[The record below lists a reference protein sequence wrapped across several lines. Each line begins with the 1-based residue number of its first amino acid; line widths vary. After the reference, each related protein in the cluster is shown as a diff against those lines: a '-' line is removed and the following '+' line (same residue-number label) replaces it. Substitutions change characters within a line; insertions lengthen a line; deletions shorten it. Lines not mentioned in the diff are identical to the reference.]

1 MLSRPAAIK
10 CPCGIPLGKR
20 GERGFG
26 VWMLVS
32 RKVELRMQDSVV
44 WNVVTVTSQLNGD
57 WTADS
62 YFSLSS
68 VIELAFIPLR
78 YRYRHFKTL
87 LGQQKERYSCQL
99 SI

>member
-1 MLSRPAAIK
+1 M
-10 CPCGIPLGKR
+10 PLWYTVGVKEGR
-20 GERGFG
+20 GGWG
-26 VWMLVS
+26 LLVS
-32 RKVELRMQDSVV
+32 RKVELRMQDSLV

-68 VIELAFIPLR
+68 VIELPFIPLR
-78 YRYRHFKTL
+78 YRYHHFKTL
-87 LGQQKERYSCQL
+87 LGQQKERYSCQV